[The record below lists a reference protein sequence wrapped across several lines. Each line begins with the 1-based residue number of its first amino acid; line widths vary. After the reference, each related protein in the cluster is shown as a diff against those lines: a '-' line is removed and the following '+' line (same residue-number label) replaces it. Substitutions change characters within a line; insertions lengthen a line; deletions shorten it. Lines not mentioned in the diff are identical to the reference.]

1 MDLIFTTADVQNEL
15 NINLAEMGYQNITK
29 ILETAQ
35 NDIVRLINKHS
46 RVHNYANIVFADSE
60 NLEVLKRCCLLQ
72 LEYNID
78 NANQRKL
85 AGIIQ
90 SYRGT
95 EKYSIAER
103 QLILYS
109 PIVVEELTNA
119 GLLYSGGSCEIDRG
133 EIWNY

>member
-15 NINLAEMGYQNITK
+15 NINLAEYGYQNTTK

-72 LEYNID
+72 LEYNLD

-90 SYRGT
+90 SYKGT
-95 EKYSIAER
+95 EKYSIMER
-103 QLILYS
+103 QLILYC
-109 PIVVEELTNA
+109 PLVIEELTNA
-119 GLLYSGGSCEIDRG
+119 GLLYSGGDCR
-133 EIWNY
+133 

>member
-1 MDLIFTTADVQNEL
+1 MDLIFSAADVQNEL

-60 NLEVLKRCCLLQ
+60 NLEILKRCCLLQ
-72 LEYNID
+72 LEYNLD

-119 GLLYSGGSCEIDRG
+119 GLLYSGGSDEMNGG